1 MTDFI
6 LRRSRLQEAPELL
19 RSTVLGFEES
29 DEYRKIGD
37 YAQDIPAVVM
47 AAFAEYLCKLQAQE
61 LTASAPASTSPV
73 IESAYKAL
81 EILAS
86 SPESA
91 IRELVTDEIYE
102 KLDDCEPAVLQKI
115 RSCFGPN
122 ASTLYSLK
130 HR

>member
-6 LRRSRLQEAPELL
+6 LRGSRLQEIPELL

-37 YAQDIPAVVM
+37 YAPDISAVVM
-47 AAFAEYLCKLQAQE
+47 AAFAHYLCKLEAQE
-61 LTASAPASTSPV
+61 LTGTGEDGLSAV
-73 IESAYKAL
+73 ITSAYKAL
-81 EILAS
+81 EMLAS

-102 KLDDCEPAVLQKI
+102 TLDDCEPQILEKI
-115 RSCFGPN
+115 RRRLGPN
-122 ASTLYSLK
+122 ASTLYGLK